1 MQLQDLSG
9 KVVKHHGFWL
19 CAMQIEIAVN
29 KACYSA
35 GSFIFL
41 SRATPVAW
49 FDPVPD
55 QKLQRF
61 SLLGLSKKVERKN
74 ELIETPAQTWW
85 KKHNKVE
92 NMGHFQKTWKEQGM
106 RSEAWQSSVC
116 ELLKATT
123 THSAP
128 NQGPGF
134 HHLGNEGCFFPNNLG
149 EKGVLTSSGELS
161 KNFYFKTDRLNL
173 PQGPPVVEDATSHQL
188 PS

>member
-1 MQLQDLSG
+1 
-9 KVVKHHGFWL
+9 
-19 CAMQIEIAVN
+19 
-29 KACYSA
+29 
-35 GSFIFL
+35 
-41 SRATPVAW
+41 
-49 FDPVPD
+49 
-55 QKLQRF
+55 
-61 SLLGLSKKVERKN
+61 
-74 ELIETPAQTWW
+74 
-85 KKHNKVE
+85 
-92 NMGHFQKTWKEQGM
+92 M

-173 PQGPPVVEDATSHQL
+173 PQGPPVVEDATTSLLSNPLRPVKVSSSGSFLVKTQPNGLDKIGSPPQFLPRENNQIMFELPPKSHPVIGSVEEIQKLSAQIL
-188 PS
+188 PPQNGKLETDSLFRSPEQ